1 MRAEPRVFCQ
11 DCVHFRSAP
20 YEAKIAGC
28 YLPENMPQ
36 KQRAAFLDEQQ
47 IPGDH
52 ERINARGDCPDHEAR
67 ARKPTLWQR
76 LVSMGA

>member
-20 YEAKIAGC
+20 YESKLAGC

-36 KQRAAFLDEQQ
+36 KQRAAFLD
-47 IPGDH
+47 
-52 ERINARGDCPDHEAR
+52 
-67 ARKPTLWQR
+67 
-76 LVSMGA
+76 